1 MYVGRIVTRMPTR
14 CPLYNLGG
22 LAAILKAERE
32 DRVEATQFTIG
43 LLS

>member
-1 MYVGRIVTRMPTR
+1 MYVGRIVIRMPTR

-22 LAAILKAERE
+22 LAAILKAESE

-43 LLS
+43 L